1 MNTHRL
7 SRMLLVAV
15 VAALV
20 AVPLAQAARGD
31 LVQIDGKLV
40 APAQLSEA
48 QLAAGHDP
56 STRLIQI
63 GGRLVEPSQASA
75 AQSRFALPARAS
87 VTTDSSSSGFG
98 SGAIA
103 AIAALG
109 GLMLLAASTLIVR
122 HRRGL
127 APA

>member
-7 SRMLLVAV
+7 SRMLLAGV

-20 AVPLAQAARGD
+20 AVPLSQAARGD
-31 LVQIDGKLV
+31 LVQIDGRLV

-48 QLAAGHDP
+48 QLAAGHDQ

-63 GGRLVEPSQASA
+63 GGRLVEPSQSSA
-75 AQSRFALPARAS
+75 AQSRGASPASPS
-87 VTTDSSSSGFG
+87 VTTESSSSEFG
-98 SGAIA
+98 TAAIA

-109 GLMLLAASTLIVR
+109 GLMLVGASTLIVR

>member
-1 MNTHRL
+1 
-7 SRMLLVAV
+7 
-15 VAALV
+15 
-20 AVPLAQAARGD
+20 
-31 LVQIDGKLV
+31 VQIDGRLV

-56 STRLIQI
+56 STRLVQI

-75 AQSRFALPARAS
+75 AQSRGVPPASPS
-87 VTTDSSSSGFG
+87 VTTDSSSSEFG
-98 SGAIA
+98 TGTIA

-109 GLMLLAASTLIVR
+109 GLMLVGASTLIVR

-127 APA
+127 VPA